1 MFSTDAAGSVEEEI
15 AEESQ
20 GLLQEFVDYIKTH
33 KVVVLEDLASNFG
46 LRTEVSSGNLTPA
59 AKSYLAFMIID
70 TVMYPVGSG
79 QSCSWPRTDGLHHG
93 RD

>member
-46 LRTEVSSGNLTPA
+46 LRTEVLLDVHATL
-59 AKSYLAFMIID
+59 AK
-70 TVMYPVGSG
+70 
-79 QSCSWPRTDGLHHG
+79 
-93 RD
+93 

>member
-20 GLLQEFVDYIKTH
+20 GLLQEFVDYIKSH

-46 LRTEVSSGNLTPA
+46 LRVEVGPTRARGTAPPASCAELRLTKLCVA
-59 AKSYLAFMIID
+59 
-70 TVMYPVGSG
+70 TGG
-79 QSCSWPRTDGLHHG
+79 RQSCARS
-93 RD
+93 